1 MGSYGTWGDLAR
13 GELGRVCAG
22 VPANFTKLTAA
33 LEETLKRLG
42 RVRLVALYTGSGYA
56 GWT

>member
-1 MGSYGTWGDLAR
+1 MGPGVILR
-13 GELGRVCAG
+13 GGSWEEFAQEY
-22 VPANFTKLTAA
+22 PAHFPKLTAA
-33 LEETLKRLG
+33 LEETLKRLR